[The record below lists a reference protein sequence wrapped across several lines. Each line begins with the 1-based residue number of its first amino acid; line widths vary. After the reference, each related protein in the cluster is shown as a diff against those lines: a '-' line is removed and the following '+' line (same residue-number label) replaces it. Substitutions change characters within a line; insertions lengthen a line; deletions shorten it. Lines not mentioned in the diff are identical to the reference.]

1 MSKKQNITACGQPP
15 SHWYDSPW
23 VNILGNG
30 VTVKD
35 LRVTRSEKSER
46 KVNLGADLVFD
57 FDEGIEWMIVVA
69 GLDAVNSMLHM
80 ESQTSTV
87 NAAVRT
93 APGEVVEMHF
103 QFHDRSRSKRP
114 FIEPEARVLA
124 ALVPEWA
131 AKQCGLL

>member
-1 MSKKQNITACGQPP
+1 MSKDQNITSCGQPP

-35 LRVTRSEKSER
+35 LRVTRSEKNER

-69 GLDAVNSMLHM
+69 GLHAVNSMLHM
-80 ESQTSTV
+80 ESQTDTV

-93 APGEVVEMHF
+93 APGEVVQFGF
-103 QFHDRSRSKRP
+103 QFRDRSSKRP
-114 FIEPEARVLA
+114 FIEPEGRVLA
-124 ALVPEWA
+124 ALVPEWG